1 MSTTYQDLPLTT
13 FPEAIDNITTLMNI
27 STTDAPLVKQFQS
40 YILAGNF
47 ASAQQTLNQ
56 IQNGTKKILTPTYFN
71 TLREAIIAV
80 ERFYHSDV
88 EQYIEDKQTTWE
100 SIVDRLQFMSTY
112 NPTTQYY
119 ENNYVLYT
127 GTDGRQMVYICT
139 KQPPVGVAPTNT
151 TYWRVLTTQGQTGP
165 SGPGA
170 AFMYEWNTNTQYQEQ
185 DVVTFENKWYV
196 ATQDNIGQ
204 TPSVNSEYWTVI
216 LEISSLAY
224 PVQPNEPTGQDIGML
239 WFQTV

>member
-100 SIVDRLQFMSTY
+100 SIVWAANGIHLYQTTACWRSPYEY
-112 NPTTQYY
+112 NLLESVDHSRTDWSLWSRCCI
-119 ENNYVLYT
+119 YV
-127 GTDGRQMVYICT
+127 
-139 KQPPVGVAPTNT
+139 
-151 TYWRVLTTQGQTGP
+151 
-165 SGPGA
+165 
-170 AFMYEWNTNTQYQEQ
+170 
-185 DVVTFENKWYV
+185 
-196 ATQDNIGQ
+196 
-204 TPSVNSEYWTVI
+204 
-216 LEISSLAY
+216 
-224 PVQPNEPTGQDIGML
+224 
-239 WFQTV
+239 